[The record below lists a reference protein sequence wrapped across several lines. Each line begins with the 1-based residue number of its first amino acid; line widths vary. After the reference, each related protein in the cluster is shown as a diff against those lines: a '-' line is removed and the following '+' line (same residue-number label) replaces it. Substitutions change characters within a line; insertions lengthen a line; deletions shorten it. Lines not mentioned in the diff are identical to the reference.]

1 MRNDRNRH
9 GDTETR
15 GHGEKEMR
23 IHNKCGVRSADCG
36 LKGKSGMRTAVI
48 AALIVLFGFAGN
60 ASAMLTAKANHDH
73 ITIDFFYHG
82 STVGVKG
89 VSDAG
94 RDLVIKITSPE
105 GEQVMKQKGKVAGA
119 LWMNVGTLKFENTPN
134 MYEVFSTKKVD
145 DILTAEERGKHTLGY
160 AALADH
166 VGVSPVT
173 NGLDKAQ
180 WFGEFVK
187 FKEASNLYK
196 TDFGKIE
203 MKDLPDGHQ
212 EYYILT
218 PWPYQATPGE
228 YTVSVYAVKG
238 GKVVEQA
245 ESHVKVEQVGMVKT
259 LATMAKDSAA
269 IYGFLSIG
277 VALSA
282 GFGVGLVFRKGGG
295 SH

>member
-1 MRNDRNRH
+1 MQFAISND
-9 GDTETR
+9 
-15 GHGEKEMR
+15 
-23 IHNKCGVRSADCG
+23 A
-36 LKGKSGMRTAVI
+36 
-48 AALIVLFGFAGN
+48 F
-60 ASAMLTAKANHDH
+60 AMLTAKANHDH

-89 VSDAG
+89 ISDAG

-105 GEQVMKQKGKVAGA
+105 GHQVMNKKGKVAGA
-119 LWMNVGTLKFENTPN
+119 LWMNVGTLTFEKTPN
-134 MYEVFSTKKVD
+134 FYETFSTKKIE
-145 DILTAEERGKHTLGY
+145 DILTREERGKYTLGY
-160 AALADH
+160 EALAGH
-166 VGVSPVT
+166 VEVSPIANASEKT
-173 NGLDKAQ
+173 Q

-196 TDFGKIE
+196 SDFGMIE

-218 PWPYQATPGE
+218 EWPYQATPGD
-228 YTVSVYAVKG
+228 YLVSVYAVKNG
-238 GKVVEQA
+238 AVVEQA
-245 ESHVKVEQVGMVKT
+245 ESRVKVEQVGMVKT

-269 IYGFLSIG
+269 MYGFLSIG

>member
-1 MRNDRNRH
+1 MNC
-9 GDTETR
+9 GL
-15 GHGEKEMR
+15 R
-23 IHNKCGVRSADCG
+23 IADCG
-36 LKGKSGMRTAVI
+36 KTFIAFLLAVI
-48 AALIVLFGFAGN
+48 IVGFAGT
-60 ASAMLTAKANHDH
+60 AHAMLTAKANHDH

-89 VSDAG
+89 ISDAG

-105 GEQVMKQKGKVAGA
+105 GHQVMKQKGKVAGV

-134 MYEVFSTKKVD
+134 MYELFSTKKVD
-145 DILTAEERGKHTLGY
+145 DILTAEEQKKHTLGY

-166 VGVSPVT
+166 VEISPMENAEEKT
-173 NGLDKAQ
+173 Q

-212 EYYILT
+212 EYFIQT
-218 PWPYQATPGE
+218 QWPYQAAPGE
-228 YTVSVYAVKG
+228 YLVSVYAVKD

-259 LATMAKDSAA
+259 LAGMAKDSAA
-269 IYGFLSIG
+269 LYGFLSIG
-277 VALSA
+277 IALSA
-282 GFGVGLVFRKGGG
+282 GFGVGMVFRKGGG